1 MAVRLMKAKSELVA
15 VNGVTKFVGVVFAD
29 TKEEIVTGLTIDG
42 DLLDFGSVAITKN
55 FEVAQLGSDGEWV
68 WKQQ

>member
-1 MAVRLMKAKSELVA
+1 MAVRLMGEKSELVA